1 MEMKKIC
8 KTLGTISFV
17 VGAIGSIVL
26 AVTAGVTL
34 SISRHG
40 NLDKVRNWPL
50 TIIYFIACLLC
61 TAIFSFILLGIS
73 EVLERLET
81 ITKVQN
87 TLVQNTTPD
96 TKDES
101 PQDYWKCPQCGKNNP
116 PYTGTCSCGNSKS

>member
-1 MEMKKIC
+1 MDLKKIC
-8 KTLGTISFV
+8 KTLGAISFV

-96 TKDES
+96 TKDDP
-101 PQDYWKCPQCGKNNP
+101 PQDYWKCPQCGKSNP